1 MQPPSSVA
9 EATTREGPK
18 LGRNRAQPL
27 DFILIAPPIFQM
39 RRRGVSR
46 KGTSGRFLRSLL
58 GALSATSFLP
68 EAASAQS
75 VTPPPRGVTSRND
88 FQTEAEA
95 VSHCAGR
102 PIVWV
107 IASKRVYFVKGDA
120 GYGTGSEGAYM
131 CEDEARGD
139 RNRPATGGRR

>member
-1 MQPPSSVA
+1 
-9 EATTREGPK
+9 
-18 LGRNRAQPL
+18 
-27 DFILIAPPIFQM
+27 M
-39 RRRGVSR
+39 RRRVVSR
-46 KGTSGRFLRSLL
+46 KGRSGRFVRSLL
-58 GALSATSFLP
+58 GALSATSL

-75 VTPPPRGVTSRND
+75 VAPPPRGVTSRNN

-120 GYGTGSEGAYM
+120 GYGTGSGGAYM